1 MTETVDLAKLLTLTA
16 QPRPFDPAHGPL
28 ARPPVVPGTRGL
40 LTPTVTGV
48 RRASGARYAL

>member
-48 RRASGARYAL
+48 GRASGARYAL